1 MSATKE
7 QLISILDDIKA
18 LGYDLS
24 VADDK
29 SAIYTHIV
37 SNSSS
42 YTLETG
48 EIIENISIKHLFWLY
63 ANQAQPSRLAPK
75 R

>member
-1 MSATKE
+1 MSATKV

-48 EIIENISIKHLFWLY
+48 EIIENISIKYLFWLY